1 MILILRDNQDDSP
14 QLAEQCFVIVCCA
27 VKGKWMQA
35 TPAQRDQL
43 VEKLQTSSFL
53 RGLDPEVLAQ
63 MARSAVWRAY
73 APGAVIFLE
82 GDAAPALY
90 YVDTGWVKVV
100 KMSPEGREQVLQ
112 VFGPGEIFSGMG
124 VFVDRPAPATAI
136 ALEQTRIWLLQ
147 RDAVR
152 RMLAANP
159 ALAVQVIEFM
169 ADRLTELV
177 TLVADLSLHTVT
189 ERLARL
195 LLEEAEDDVVYRR
208 RWATQAEMAARLGAV
223 PDVLNRA
230 LRALVEEELIELDR
244 QQIRILDRQGLA
256 AKTTLTRQ

>member
-1 MILILRDNQDDSP
+1 
-14 QLAEQCFVIVCCA
+14 
-27 VKGKWMQA
+27 MQA
-35 TPAQRDQL
+35 TRSERDQL
-43 VEKLQTSSFL
+43 VEKLQAGSFL
-53 RGLDPEVLAQ
+53 RGLSTETLAQ
-63 MARSAVWRAY
+63 MVRSAVWRDY

-100 KMSPEGREQVLQ
+100 KMSPEGREQILQ
-112 VFGPGEIFSGMG
+112 FFGPGEIFGGMG
-124 VFVDRPAPATAI
+124 VFVNRPAPATAI
-136 ALEQTRIWLLQ
+136 ALEQTGLWLLQ
-147 RDAVR
+147 GDAVR

-159 ALAVQVIEFM
+159 AMALQVIEFM

-195 LLEEAEDDVVYRR
+195 LLEEAEGDVVQRR

-230 LRALVEEELIELDR
+230 LRTLVEEELIELGR
-244 QQIRILDRQGLA
+244 QQIRILNSHGLA
-256 AKTTLTRQ
+256 AKTIATR

>member
-1 MILILRDNQDDSP
+1 
-14 QLAEQCFVIVCCA
+14 
-27 VKGKWMQA
+27 MQA
-35 TPAQRDQL
+35 RPSERDQL
-43 VEKLQTSSFL
+43 VEQLQAGSFL
-53 RGLDPEVLAQ
+53 RGLSTETLAQ
-63 MARSAVWRAY
+63 MVRSAVWREY
-73 APGAVIFLE
+73 PPGTVIFLE

-100 KMSPEGREQVLQ
+100 KMSPEGREQVLHF
-112 VFGPGEIFSGMG
+112 FGPGEIFGGMG

-136 ALEQTRIWLLQ
+136 ALEQTGLWLLQ

-159 ALAVQVIEFM
+159 AMAVQVIEFM

-177 TLVADLSLHTVT
+177 TLVAELSLHTVT

-195 LLEEAEDDVVYRR
+195 LLEEAEGDVVYRR

-230 LRALVEEELIELDR
+230 LRTLVEEELIELGR
-244 QQIRILDRQGLA
+244 QQIRILDRPGLA
-256 AKTTLTRQ
+256 AKTIATR

>member
-1 MILILRDNQDDSP
+1 
-14 QLAEQCFVIVCCA
+14 
-27 VKGKWMQA
+27 MQA

-43 VEKLQTSSFL
+43 AKKLQAGSFL
-53 RGLDPEVLAQ
+53 RGLAPEILAQ
-63 MARSAVWRAY
+63 MVRSAVWREY
-73 APGAVIFLE
+73 PPGAVIFLE

-90 YVDTGWVKVV
+90 YVDAGWVKVV

-112 VFGPGEIFSGMG
+112 FFGPGEIFGGMG

-136 ALEQTRIWLLQ
+136 ALEQAGLWLLQ

-159 ALAVQVIEFM
+159 AMALQVIEFM
-169 ADRLTELV
+169 ADRLMELV

-189 ERLARL
+189 ERLARV
-195 LLEEAEDDVVYRR
+195 LLEEADDDVVYRR
-208 RWATQAEMAARLGAV
+208 RWATQAEMAARLGAA

-230 LRALVEEELIELDR
+230 LRTLVEEELIELGR
-244 QQIRILDRQGLA
+244 QQIRILDRPGLA
-256 AKTTLTRQ
+256 AKAAPNR

>member
-1 MILILRDNQDDSP
+1 
-14 QLAEQCFVIVCCA
+14 
-27 VKGKWMQA
+27 MQA
-35 TPAQRDQL
+35 RPSERDQL
-43 VEKLQTSSFL
+43 VEQLQAGSFL
-53 RGLDPEVLAQ
+53 RGLASETLAQ
-63 MARSAVWRAY
+63 MVRSAVWREY
-73 APGAVIFLE
+73 PPGTVIFLE

-100 KMSPEGREQVLQ
+100 KMSPEGREQVLHF
-112 VFGPGEIFSGMG
+112 FGPGEIFGGMG

-136 ALEQTRIWLLQ
+136 ALEQTGLWLLQ

-159 ALAVQVIEFM
+159 AMALQVIEFM

-177 TLVADLSLHTVT
+177 TLVAELSLHTVT

-195 LLEEAEDDVVYRR
+195 LLEEAEGDVVYRR

-230 LRALVEEELIELDR
+230 LRTLVEEELIELGR
-244 QQIRILDRQGLA
+244 QQIRILNRHGLA
-256 AKTTLTRQ
+256 AKTIATR

>member
-1 MILILRDNQDDSP
+1 
-14 QLAEQCFVIVCCA
+14 
-27 VKGKWMQA
+27 MQV
-35 TPAQRDQL
+35 TPAQRDPL
-43 VEKLQTSSFL
+43 VEKLQAGSFL
-53 RGLDPEVLAQ
+53 RGLAPEALAQ
-63 MARSAVWRAY
+63 MVRSAVWREY
-73 APGAVIFLE
+73 PPGAVIFLE

-100 KMSPEGREQVLQ
+100 KVSPEGREQILQ
-112 VFGPGEIFSGMG
+112 FFGPGEIFGGMG

-136 ALEQTRIWLLQ
+136 ALEQTGIWLLQ
-147 RDAVR
+147 RDEIR

-159 ALAVQVIEFM
+159 AMALQVIEFM

-195 LLEEAEDDVVYRR
+195 LLAEADGDVVQRR

-230 LRALVEEELIELDR
+230 LRTLVEEELIELGR
-244 QQIRILDRQGLA
+244 QQIRILDRHGLA
-256 AKTTLTRQ
+256 AKTIGAG